1 MIIKEYNSKERGSSY
16 GTERN
21 IKSEIGATVNIY
33 SSSIE

>member
-1 MIIKEYNSKERGSSY
+1 MIFKEYNSKERDSSY
-16 GTERN
+16 GTERI